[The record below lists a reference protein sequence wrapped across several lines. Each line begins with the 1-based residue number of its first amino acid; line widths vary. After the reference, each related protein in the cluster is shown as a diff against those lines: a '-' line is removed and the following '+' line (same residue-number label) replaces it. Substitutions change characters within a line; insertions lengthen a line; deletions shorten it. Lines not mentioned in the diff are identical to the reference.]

1 MTIIDRLFGKTET
14 KAAPVSLTDPAAFEL
29 FGAVPTA
36 TGIEVSANSA
46 MRVPAVACATALISE
61 TIGAMPAKVHLTET
75 KEAAK
80 EQAAYRLIHDEAN
93 EWTSAGQLREDLTI
107 DAVMTGNGYALV
119 TRLSDDTPFELHRL
133 DPASVKTEYAPDG
146 EPFYTVQTAQG
157 PVRYTYRDILHI
169 RPFGGVS
176 PITLGREAIALSLA
190 FEQHIA
196 SLFANGARPSGI
208 IKSDKILDV
217 EAKKKIAASWFNT
230 HSGRSAGGTAILDE
244 GMTYDQL
251 SMTLADAQFAEN
263 RLEQIR
269 EIARVFRV
277 PPTMLFELT
286 RGTWSNSEQMMRQ
299 FYTLTLKPWLSAWE
313 WAYARVLFTPEQRAA
328 FYIEFVVDDLLSADH
343 AAKATAYSQYRAS
356 GVMTANDV
364 RAGLNLP
371 ALPDGNE
378 LTNPFTT
385 SGKTE
390 TVSEMADPAPE
401 ADAA

>member
-1 MTIIDRLFGKTET
+1 MSFINRLFGKTET
-14 KAAPVSLTDPAAFEL
+14 KAISLTDPAAFEL
-29 FGAVPTA
+29 FGASPTA
-36 TGIEVSANSA
+36 SGIVVSANSA

-61 TIGAMPAKVHLTET
+61 TIGAMPAKVHLVET

-80 EQAAYRLIHDEAN
+80 DQPTYKLVHGEAN
-93 EWTSAGQLREDLTI
+93 DWTSAGQLREDLTI
-107 DAVMTGNGYALV
+107 DALMTGNGFAHV
-119 TRLSDDTPFELHRL
+119 VRLSDGTPYELHRL
-133 DPASVKTEYAPDG
+133 DPASVKTEYEPDG
-146 EPFYTVQTAQG
+146 EPFYTVQTTKG
-157 PVRYTYRDILHI
+157 PVRYSYRDILHI

-244 GMTYDQL
+244 GMSYDQL

-286 RGTWSNSEQMMRQ
+286 RGTWSNTEEMARQ
-299 FYTLTLKPWLSAWE
+299 FLAITLKPWLTTWV
-313 WAYARVLFTPEQRAA
+313 WAYSRVLFTPEQRTA
-328 FYIEFVVDDLLSADH
+328 FYIEFVTDDLLTTN
-343 AAKATAYSQYRAS
+343 AAARAASYGQYRS
-356 GVMTANDV
+356 MGVMTSNEV
-364 RAGLNLP
+364 RGGLNLP
-371 ALPDGNE
+371 ALPGGDN
-378 LTNPFTT
+378 LKNPYTT
-385 SGKTE
+385 TGA
-390 TVSEMADPAPE
+390 ADPAPE
-401 ADAA
+401 ADPA